1 MTSFTSPLD
10 NPLKAAG
17 TGLMQ
22 GKAIDISDSPYI
34 SMGNNQYPQYTS
46 MSVQSGST
54 HSNPSPNQRVP
65 GSIPSYGKSKI
76 VAGAKISGA
85 S

>member
-1 MTSFTSPLD
+1 MNSFQSPLD

-17 TGLMQ
+17 SGLMQ
-22 GKAIDISDSPYI
+22 GKGLDVMDSPYI
-34 SMGNNQYPQYTS
+34 SGSNPYPQYTS

-54 HSNPSPNQRVP
+54 NSNPSPNQRLH
-65 GSIPSYGKSKI
+65 GAIPTYGKSKM